1 MERQRI
7 SFSEHT
13 TGKFQFLVNEALA
26 AGAAGAKIIPA
37 DTIAVENR
45 VRMKCS
51 SGCPSYGKSL
61 ACPPYAMT
69 PDEFRACLS
78 EYTAALIVKFRS
90 AAVFGPDIRSCYLRA
105 RYDPGAPP
113 EQKESAERFRREISE
128 HNREL
133 NRIMLGLERT
143 AFNAGFP
150 FAVATACDTCG
161 LCEKCNTENGC
172 CNHPTLRR
180 FAPEALGINVI
191 QTAEDAGMP
200 IRFPAPEVPER
211 IAILL
216 IE

>member
-13 TGKFQFLVNEALA
+13 PGKFQFLADEALA

-90 AAVFGPDIRSCYLRA
+90 AAVFGPDIRSCYLRD

-113 EQKESAERFRREISE
+113 EQKESAERFRHEISE

-133 NRIMLGLERT
+133 NGIMLGLERS

-150 FAVATACDTCG
+150 FAVATACGTCG

-172 CNHPTLRR
+172 CNHPTLR
-180 FAPEALGINVI
+180 
-191 QTAEDAGMP
+191 
-200 IRFPAPEVPER
+200 
-211 IAILL
+211 
-216 IE
+216 